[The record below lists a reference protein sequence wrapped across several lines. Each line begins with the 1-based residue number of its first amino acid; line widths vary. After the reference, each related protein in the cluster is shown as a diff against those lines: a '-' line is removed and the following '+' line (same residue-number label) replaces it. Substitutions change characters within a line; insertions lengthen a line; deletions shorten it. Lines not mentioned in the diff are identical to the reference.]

1 MSELDR
7 ELDEEPRLD
16 EDPRAGEPLEPPEA
30 LEELLEEIVDGLGL
44 DVEIE
49 IEQREGMLLG
59 RVVGEDVGLFI
70 GRRGQTIDAVQ
81 HLAQRIV
88 FPEGPSP
95 VRVVID
101 ADGYRERRAEALRA
115 DAETAAEEALRS
127 GRPVEL
133 DPMPASERRVVHE
146 HLRDRE
152 DVSTHSE
159 GDEPDRY
166 LIVSPAD
173 D

>member
-7 ELDEEPRLD
+7 ELDEELGPDD
-16 EDPRAGEPLEPPEA
+16 ELEPPEA
-30 LEELLEEIVDGLGL
+30 LEELLEEIVDRLGL
-44 DVEIE
+44 DVEVE
-49 IEQREGMLLG
+49 IEQREGVLLG

-88 FPEGPSP
+88 FPDGPSP

-115 DAETAAEEALRS
+115 DAEDAAEEALRS

-146 HLRDRE
+146 HLRDRD

-159 GDEPDRY
+159 GEEPDRY